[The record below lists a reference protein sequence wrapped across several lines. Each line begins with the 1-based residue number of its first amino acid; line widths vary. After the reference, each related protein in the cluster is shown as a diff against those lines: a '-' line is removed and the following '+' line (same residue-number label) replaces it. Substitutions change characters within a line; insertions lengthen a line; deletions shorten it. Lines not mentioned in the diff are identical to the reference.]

1 MRPEFGNETGRKAK
15 PPRCTNR
22 RRFFHAHIPLALPP
36 RAPFHWELAQSKLL
50 IINGLGL
57 ELMRRIKAAFKPHGI
72 LNSGKVL

>member
-1 MRPEFGNETGRKAK
+1 VHQPQEVFSCTH
-15 PPRCTNR
+15 PPR
-22 RRFFHAHIPLALPP
+22 LAAA

-57 ELMRRIKAAFKPHGI
+57 EPMRRIKAAFKPHGI